1 MIKQLRYDFFQV
13 VMPPDTEVTFET
25 LLHEINALGQ
35 RERLYHGDY
44 PVRLHDLVP
53 RRNYLLGDI
62 ARIRMNDIP
71 DKMKLTGETEP
82 LDLAEDEGLGEFATF
97 LYHPRTNILMMMRN
111 RNAVSVSGLNTYLEN
126 IGGIEGIEFNY
137 VLQVEAYQRLQ
148 RLDRIQRFD
157 LEVAAPGHGSIFTD
171 MGLSPQSVAGIMGV
185 APRVRLSVSLSTG
198 YEKEVSLPRAAIE
211 RLVTAFRQRA
221 RRDDESMSIVV
232 SGREQNQEKEIIDMF
247 EDVLT
252 DFVDVNIRNQRRISD
267 EQRHTAIREVWGR
280 HRERLIGIFGQAG

>member
-13 VMPPDTEVTFET
+13 VMPPDANITFET
-25 LLHEINALGQ
+25 LLNNIHGLGPRQ
-35 RERLYHGDY
+35 RLHHGDY

-53 RRNYLLGDI
+53 GAAYLLGDI

-82 LDLAEDEGLGEFATF
+82 LDLEDDEGLGEIATF
-97 LYHPRTNILMMMRN
+97 LYHPDTRILMMMRN

-126 IGGIEGIEFNY
+126 VGGVVGIQFNY

-157 LEVAAPGHGSIFTD
+157 LEVAAPGHGSIFSD
-171 MGLSPQSVAGIMGV
+171 MGLSPQSVADIMGV
-185 APRVRLSVSLSTG
+185 APRVRLAVSLSTG
-198 YEKEVSLPRAAIE
+198 YERDISLPRAAIE
-211 RLVTAFRQRA
+211 RLVTMFRQRN
-221 RRDDESMSIVV
+221 RGDGESMSIVV
-232 SGREQNQEKEIIDMF
+232 SGRELNQEKEVIDMF

-252 DFVDVNIRNQRRISD
+252 DIIDVNIRNQRRISD
-267 EQRHTAIREVWGR
+267 EQRHSATSEVWRR
-280 HRERLIGIFGQAG
+280 HRGRLIGIFGQAG